1 MWESPGFGDFQHF
14 HRRFRPR
21 RDPHRAGAPSAGC
34 GCRSAPTERQRSTR
48 DSNDRR
54 SAETHSSS
62 SSKSPLLAARCAPRR
77 RCHSP
82 VPVSVRDTLAPT
94 GGSKTPGSTCPG
106 GWPSLPM
113 ANRTG
118 GCPILR
124 GFFAKGGRQSDPTMG
139 FAFHAARARNEIS
152 PSPHSPAPA
161 RARPTDRRAITAPA
175 PFLIPRGVPAPDFF
189 LPGCGAYTAV
199 SLDVSCPSK
208 H

>member
-1 MWESPGFGDFQHF
+1 MF
-14 HRRFRPR
+14 HVERCTYNDCTAHENAEGIAPSRVFSWRVAQPS
-21 RDPHRAGAPSAGC
+21 DGKPHR
-34 GCRSAPTERQRSTR
+34 
-48 DSNDRR
+48 
-54 SAETHSSS
+54 
-62 SSKSPLLAARCAPRR
+62 
-77 RCHSP
+77 
-82 VPVSVRDTLAPT
+82 
-94 GGSKTPGSTCPG
+94 
-106 GWPSLPM
+106 
-113 ANRTG
+113 

-124 GFFAKGGRQSDPTMG
+124 GFFAKGGWQSDPTMG